1 MRWALRTYGYLSRIA
16 LENLWVPY
24 KIDREDLRISVKY
37 IPSRTVTQLTGTGAY
52 LARAH
57 GSWGYHTPSGDLEIS
72 YALSKKKHK
81 SRK

>member
-1 MRWALRTYGYLSRIA
+1 MGSPIRWALRTFGYLYRIG
-16 LENLWVPY
+16 L
-24 KIDREDLRISVKY
+24 EDLWISVKY